1 MRVLVIDDSAFMR
14 GMIGRIIDAAD
25 GFELAGAARNGR
37 EGVEMARSLE
47 PDLIVLDI
55 EMPEL
60 DGLGTLRQ
68 IRIKCRTHAPSVLM
82 CSSLTAEGT
91 AEAIRALR
99 LGAADVIAK
108 EPSSFAAGNGSFETE
123 MLAKL
128 RAIAAER
135 TRAADTDESE
145 DRHELD
151 AIAAITAAR
160 VDAVVIGAGA
170 GGPPAIED
178 ALALLPRR
186 PRVPFVIGLRMPTP
200 FVAGLAARLTQHC
213 ACPVVFADRPVSLT
227 EPGVY
232 LAAGA
237 CGLETRGHRA
247 GSVRLVPGANQDDE
261 QCIDA
266 LFTSAA
272 GVFGRGLL
280 AVQLSAA
287 GSDGVR
293 GAGAVRGVG
302 GRVVVQSLPTCAFAS
317 VPDQVIRAGHADAT
331 MHAGSIAWLL
341 RSVAS
346 PDSASLSGT
355 GTPDPTPLSL
365 PTEDN
370 TDRAPERRIA

>member
-14 GMIGRIIDAAD
+14 GMIGRIIEAAD

-37 EGVEMARSLE
+37 EGVEMARSLQ
-47 PDLIVLDI
+47 PDLIVLDV

-68 IRIKCRTHAPSVLM
+68 IRIKCRAHAPSVLM

-108 EPSSFAAGNGSFETE
+108 EPSSFAAGEGSFEAALLTR
-123 MLAKL
+123 L
-128 RAIAAER
+128 RAMAAER
-135 TRAADTDESE
+135 SRATHLTESE

-151 AIAAITAAR
+151 AIKAIAAER
-160 VDAVVIGAGA
+160 VEAVVIGAGA
-170 GGPPAIED
+170 CGPPAIED

-186 PRVPFVIGLRMPTP
+186 PRVPFVIGLRMPKA
-200 FVAGLAARLTQHC
+200 FAAGLAARLAQHC

-232 LAAGA
+232 LTAGA
-237 CGLETRGHRA
+237 SELEAHGHRA
-247 GSVRLVPGANQDDE
+247 GSVRLVPQAGPNDE
-261 QCIDA
+261 QCIDT
-266 LFTSAA
+266 LFASAA

-280 AVQLSAA
+280 AVQLSAE

-293 GAGAVRGVG
+293 GAAAVHRAG
-302 GRVVVQSLPTCAFAS
+302 GRVVVQSPAACAFAS
-317 VPDQVIRAGHADAT
+317 VPDRVVRAGHADAV
-331 MHAGSIAWLL
+331 MHPGSIAWLL

-346 PDSASLSGT
+346 PDSTALT
-355 GTPDPTPLSL
+355 GTDTPDQTPLSL
-365 PTEDN
+365 PDGDQT
-370 TDRAPERRIA
+370 PERRIA